1 MLLQSCTSGSS
12 KNLAFTL
19 FDTVYRSA
27 HACNLLRI
35 CKYGYR
41 QPFIPDKRLGV
52 EGYPFAQHVSVSQKR
67 SPLSVLLAPLM
78 LKITII
84 SFFAVKANFKFVD
97 PSTANC

>member
-1 MLLQSCTSGSS
+1 MPLQSCTSDSG

-41 QPFIPDKRLGV
+41 QPFIPDKRLGI
-52 EGYPFAQHVSVSQKR
+52 EGYPFAQHVSVSQ

-78 LKITII
+78 LKITTML
-84 SFFAVKANFKFVD
+84 FFAVKANF
-97 PSTANC
+97 